1 MIFFISLVFHGERK
15 TTAHSVTLPANLSGE
30 ENLKKKKTLKGNK
43 SKRDRDV
50 EHLVAKVV
58 CLFWNIQQQLLIGK

>member
-30 ENLKKKKTLKGNK
+30 ENLKKKNKNLKGK
-43 SKRDRDV
+43 
-50 EHLVAKVV
+50 
-58 CLFWNIQQQLLIGK
+58 